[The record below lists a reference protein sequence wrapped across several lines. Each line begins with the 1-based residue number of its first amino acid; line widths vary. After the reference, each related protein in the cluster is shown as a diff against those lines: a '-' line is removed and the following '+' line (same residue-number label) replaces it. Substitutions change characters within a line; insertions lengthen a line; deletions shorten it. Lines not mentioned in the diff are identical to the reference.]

1 MKRGPAGLQR
11 GQSTAEYVVI
21 VTLVALAIAMGPRSA
36 LEQLFGA
43 VAQRYASFTYAISR
57 P

>member
-1 MKRGPAGLQR
+1 MRRTSAGSAL
-11 GQSTAEYVVI
+11 GQSTAEYLVI
-21 VTLVALAIAMGPRSA
+21 VSLVALALAIGPNSA

-43 VAQRYASFTYAISR
+43 IAQRYAALTYAISR

>member
-1 MKRGPAGLQR
+1 MKRTSTRPAF
-11 GQSTAEYVVI
+11 GQSTAEYLVI
-21 VTLVALAIAMGPRSA
+21 VSLVALAVAIGPGSA

-43 VAQRYASFTYAISR
+43 IAQRYAAFTYAISR